1 MDEFTGWIKLSR
13 KLLQSKFY
21 LGEKFTKTM
30 CWIDLLLLAQWR
42 KERTFFLRGIEVSVK
57 RGQVAMA
64 LTDLHKRWNLS
75 INTVRSRLKE
85 MVNDGRISLESNNVV
100 TRITIL
106 NWEKYQGNDYIS
118 DYSPQVE
125 AVETSTDV
133 EKNAD
138 EYIKVEKTEEVK
150 TDNSLPLDTEV
161 KVSVPVLS
169 TSNKKPKV
177 DYDFVVRLYHSRCPS
192 LPKVLKLS
200 DKRRLKIRVRFE
212 EMGYS
217 YETMQ
222 QIFDK
227 AEASRFIRGDNNR
240 GWRADFDWIFTN
252 GSNWVKILEGKY
264 DNKPSINETRYE
276 TQSSDRYAKRRGVD
290 TAARDAEDYSDTL

>member
-42 KERTFFLRGIEVSVK
+42 RERKFFLRGIEVSVK

-100 TRITIL
+100 TKITIL
-106 NWEKYQGNDYIS
+106 NWEKYQGSDYIS
-118 DYSPQVE
+118 DVTHIEEDVTTVRVE
-125 AVETSTDV
+125 SGPSKDTEIVENNVRNDI
-133 EKNAD
+133 ALQ
-138 EYIKVEKTEEVK
+138 TEEDLNV
-150 TDNSLPLDTEV
+150 DT
-161 KVSVPVLS
+161 PALI
-169 TSNKKPKV
+169 TPNKKPEA
-177 DYDFVVRLYHSRCPS
+177 DCDFVVRLYHSRCPS

-200 DKRRLKIRVRFE
+200 EKRKLKIRVRFE
-212 EMGYS
+212 EMEFS

-222 QIFDK
+222 QVFDK
-227 AEASRFIRGDNNR
+227 AEASRFMRGDNNR

-252 GSNWVKILEGKY
+252 GTNWVKILEGKY
-264 DNKPSINETRYE
+264 DNKPSINETNRYE
-276 TQSSDRYAKRRGVD
+276 TQPADRYAKRRGAD